1 MASGVYGRR
10 SLVANTLT
18 TLVSNTQVAAN
29 TISVMTVS
37 MQNATAA
44 NTTCSI
50 ALTPN
55 TSATIDQL
63 VAEGAMLEYLTAL
76 NPTGVLERTGILVP
90 AGYGIVVRASSANVQ
105 AIAYGIEG

>member
-10 SLVANTLT
+10 NLAASTLT
-18 TLVSNTQVAAN
+18 TLVSNTQIATN

-37 MQNATAA
+37 MTNTGSA

-63 VAEGAMLEYLTAL
+63 IAEGAMLEYLTAL
-76 NPTGVLERTGILVP
+76 NPSGVLERTGVLVP
-90 AGYGIVVRASSANVQ
+90 AGYGIVVRAAAANVQ

>member
-10 SLVANTLT
+10 SLVASTLT
-18 TLVSNTQVAAN
+18 TLVANTAVAAN
-29 TISVMTVS
+29 AIAIMTVNI
-37 MQNATAA
+37 QNASGA

-63 VAEGAMLEYLTAL
+63 VAEGAMLEYLTPL
-76 NPTGVLERTGILVP
+76 GNSGVLERTGILVP
-90 AGYGIVVRASSANVQ
+90 NGFGIVVRASSANVQ
-105 AIAYGIEG
+105 AQAYGIES

>member
-10 SLVANTLT
+10 SLVANTNT
-18 TLVSNTQVAAN
+18 VLVANTQVATN

-37 MQNATAA
+37 MTNAGAA

-55 TSATIDQL
+55 TSATIAEL
-63 VAEGAMLEYLTAL
+63 VAEGAMIEYVT
-76 NPTGVLERTGILVP
+76 PIGTSGVLERTGILVP
-90 AGYGIVVRASSANVQ
+90 AGFGIVVRAAAANVQ
-105 AIAYGIEG
+105 AVAYGIEG

>member
-10 SLVANTLT
+10 NLVANTLT
-18 TLVSNTQVAAN
+18 VLVSNTQVAAN

-37 MQNATAA
+37 MMNAGAA

-63 VAEGAMLEYLTAL
+63 VAEGAMLEYLSPLGTS
-76 NPTGVLERTGILVP
+76 GVLERTGILVP
-90 AGYGIVVRASSANVQ
+90 SGFGIVVRAAAANVQ